1 MFEMKPLIVPKDISL
16 ESKHFVSH
24 MKMLCWFAFYR
35 DPFTMAGSCKEDHSP
50 QMALL
55 DGGNLACCKVQVI
68 DSPFAIFVV
77 N

>member
-1 MFEMKPLIVPKDISL
+1 
-16 ESKHFVSH
+16 

-35 DPFTMAGSCKEDHSP
+35 DPFTMAGSYKEDHSF

-68 DSPFAIFVV
+68 DSPFAIFVL